1 MDQKERMQFFYEIFD
16 SSLPR
21 LAPGD
26 HASTRKALDIW
37 LSATPHHKGGPNPTK
52 LRVLDLGCGNG
63 TQTIQLAKHLDATI
77 LAVDNHQPYLDEL
90 KRRAEA
96 AGVSEKIHPYLR
108 DMCDLG
114 LKDGSFD
121 LIWSEG
127 AIYVM
132 GFRKGLE
139 TCHRL
144 LTPAGGLALSEL
156 VWLRPDPPAECRQFF
171 AEEYPV
177 IVDNDTNLATIRD
190 CGFEVLGHFSP
201 PESAWLECYYTP
213 IEDRLQSLEKMYA
226 LDPVRMN
233 MIESI
238 HREIEIYRKYSRY
251 YGYIFYIMQRR

>member
-1 MDQKERMQFFYEIFD
+1 MDPKEQMQFFHEMFD

-21 LAPGD
+21 LGPGD
-26 HASTRKALDIW
+26 HASTRKAMDIW
-37 LSATPHHKGGPNPTK
+37 LSAMPRREGGPNPTK
-52 LRVLDLGCGNG
+52 LRILDLGCGNG
-63 TQTIQLAKHLDATI
+63 TQTIQLANHLDGTI

-96 AGVSEKIHPYLR
+96 AGVSEKIRTYLR

-114 LKDGSFD
+114 LEDGSFD

-127 AIYVM
+127 AIFVM

-139 TCHRL
+139 TCHGL
-144 LTPAGGLALSEL
+144 LAAGGGLALSEL
-156 VWLRPDPPAECRQFF
+156 VWLRPDPPAECRQYF
-171 AEEYPV
+171 ADVYPV

-201 PESAWLECYYTP
+201 PESAWLECCYAP
-213 IEDRLQSLEKMYA
+213 MEDRLQSLEKMYA
-226 LDPVRMN
+226 LDPERMK

-238 HREIEIYRKYSRY
+238 HMEIENYRKYSSY
-251 YGYIFYIMQRR
+251 YGYMFYIMQRR